1 LELFAP
7 RSALPEAGDEEFYLA
22 DLVGLTVLDEGGK
35 SLGTVAAVHDYGG
48 GTSLEIAP
56 GALLVPF
63 TRAAVPVVNLA
74 GGHVVVVPP
83 VETVVG
89 P

>member
-1 LELFAP
+1 
-7 RSALPEAGDEEFYLA
+7 
-22 DLVGLTVLDEGGK
+22 
-35 SLGTVAAVHDYGG
+35 VHDYGG

-63 TRAAVPVVNLA
+63 TKHAVPVVDIA
-74 GGHVVVVPP
+74 AGHVVINPP
-83 VETVVG
+83 AEITVA